1 MFREKEDILWVTC
14 LRYLNVNVQI
24 CQYVHPHITHTQ
36 QNCSLRIHEPARL
49 LDTGINSIWL
59 MCTERIIIVK
69 SILGLSVWSR

>member
-1 MFREKEDILWVTC
+1 MGNLSEIFECKC
-14 LRYLNVNVQI
+14 PNMSI
-24 CQYVHPHITHTQ
+24 CTPTYHTYTAKLFSQ
-36 QNCSLRIHEPARL
+36 IHEPARL